1 MNSPKVSV
9 VIPVFRGMPYLSA
22 LIHSL
27 KRQTYE
33 NIEIL
38 AAVTPAD
45 DGGEAELESAGIKV
59 VETPTGTTAARNWT
73 IATEL
78 ASGEFTKLI
87 CQDDVL
93 YPTAIEH
100 QVSDLLNNPTAVMA
114 IAKRD
119 IVDSKGNRLFTG
131 RGLTGLQG
139 RIAPGSQVLKRS
151 YLHGGNV
158 FGEPLAVLFRTEFL
172 KEAMPWRDDNPL
184 MLDLNT
190 YTLVA
195 PKGDIALRHESIG
208 AFRVSSTS
216 WSTTISKSQLQQ
228 TKEWQKEYEATHET
242 SGRERLEASI
252 GRHIQTSTRRAAY
265 AYLNARRSL

>member
-1 MNSPKVSV
+1 
-9 VIPVFRGMPYLSA
+9 MPYLSA

-27 KRQTYE
+27 KRQTYK
-33 NIEIL
+33 NTEIL

-45 DGGEAELESAGIKV
+45 DGCEAKLEDAGIKV
-59 VETPTGTTAARNWT
+59 VETPTGTTAAQNWT

-93 YPTAIEH
+93 YPTAIEQ

-119 IVDSKGNRLFTG
+119 IVDSKGNKLFTG
-131 RGLTGLQG
+131 RGLSGLHGQ
-139 RIAPGSQVLKRS
+139 IAPGGEVLRRS
-151 YLHGGNV
+151 YLHGGNI
-158 FGEPLAVLFRTEFL
+158 FGEPLAVLFRTEVL

-190 YTLVA
+190 YTTIA
-195 PKGDIALRHESIG
+195 PKGDIALRHESVG

-216 WSTTISKSQLQQ
+216 WSTKISKSQLQQ
-228 TKEWQKEYEATHET
+228 TRTWQREYESTHET
-242 SGRERLEASI
+242 SGRERLQALI

>member
-1 MNSPKVSV
+1 
-9 VIPVFRGMPYLSA
+9 MPYLST

-27 KRQTYE
+27 KHQTYE

-45 DGGEAELESAGIKV
+45 DGSEAGLEDAGIKFV
-59 VETPTGTTAARNWT
+59 KTPTGTTAAQNWT

-93 YPTAIEH
+93 YPRAIER
-100 QVSDLLNNPTAVMA
+100 QVADLMNNPTAVMA

-119 IVDSKGNRLFTG
+119 IVDSKGNKLFTG
-131 RGLTGLQG
+131 RGLSGLRGQ
-139 RIAPGSQVLKRS
+139 IAPGSQVLKRS
-151 YLHGGNV
+151 YLHGGNI
-158 FGEPLAVLFRTEFL
+158 FGEPLAALFRTEFL

-195 PKGDIALRHESIG
+195 PKGGIALRHESIG

-216 WSTTISKSQLQQ
+216 WSTKISKAQLQQ
-228 TKEWQKEYEATHET
+228 TKKWQREYEATHET
-242 SGRERLEASI
+242 SGRERLQALI

-265 AYLNARRSL
+265 TYLNARRSL